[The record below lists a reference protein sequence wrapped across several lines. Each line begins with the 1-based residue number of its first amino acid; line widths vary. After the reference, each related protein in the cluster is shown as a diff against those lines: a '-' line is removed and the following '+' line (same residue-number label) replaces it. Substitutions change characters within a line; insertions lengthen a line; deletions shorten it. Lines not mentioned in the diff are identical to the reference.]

1 MKAAEYFPFR
11 HEVRVGTL
19 AAVQGLTAD
28 QLDWKP
34 AGGVH
39 SILGFLRHIAQSEDW
54 WIQAGVHGRHD
65 FVPRRKADLPD
76 LAATLTYLEETRAA
90 TEEILE
96 TWPADRLQERRP
108 VPPGFRGADRGAVLP
123 LHWILGNLYD
133 HERHHRAQIYLYL
146 RLMGLEPPLY

>member
-1 MKAAEYFPFR
+1 MKAAAYFPFR
-11 HEVRVGTL
+11 HEVRAGTIE
-19 AAVQGLTAD
+19 AVRGLTTD
-28 QLDWKP
+28 QLEWRP
-34 AGGVH
+34 GGGVH

-54 WIQAGVHGRHD
+54 WIQAGVFGRHD
-65 FVPRRKADLPD
+65 FTPRRKVDLPD
-76 LAATLTYLEETRAA
+76 LESTLSYLQETRAA

-96 TWPADRLQERRP
+96 SWPAERLQESRP
-108 VPPGFRGADRGAVLP
+108 VPPGFRGADRGSELS